1 LSTFSSDRNCVVSGR
16 SLCYRGELHWLSG
29 CIGHAALGAQR
40 GDQGI
45 NYAGGDAVDVAH
57 LGGQA
62 AEAIT
67 VAVAMPL
74 LGALVSVGTDHS
86 VALQRNEL
94 LQAVARQHEDQ
105 LTGSAAL

>member
-1 LSTFSSDRNCVVSGR
+1 
-16 SLCYRGELHWLSG
+16 
-29 CIGHAALGAQR
+29 
-40 GDQGI
+40 
-45 NYAGGDAVDVAH
+45 

-62 AEAIT
+62 ALPVT
-67 VAVAMPL
+67 VAVALPL